1 MKKVIDSIFSCF
13 FVFASAFTGGI
24 ALKSIYLGEYLQGIV
39 LSIAVLY
46 LFGISCMGLSRLHF
60 YIKEKNI

>member
-13 FVFASAFTGGI
+13 FVFVSVFTGGI
-24 ALKSIYLGEYLQGIV
+24 ALKSFYLGEYLQAIV

-46 LFGISCMGLSRLHF
+46 LFGIGCMGLSMLHF
-60 YIKEKNI
+60 YIKGENI